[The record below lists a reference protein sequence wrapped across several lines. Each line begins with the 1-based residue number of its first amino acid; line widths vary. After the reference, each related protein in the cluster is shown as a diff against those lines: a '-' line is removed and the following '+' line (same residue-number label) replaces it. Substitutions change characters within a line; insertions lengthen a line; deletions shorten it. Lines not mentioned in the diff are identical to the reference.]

1 MTHETTDYM
10 DAGKKYLTNDKDR
23 AIVMREKESLTWV
36 DIPCKSLPFLQGHA
50 IKETINQFKLP
61 ATKIAYDGCL
71 SGMSTERGA
80 SYGFYGI
87 EASYNDGT
95 TIKLYIVDDGVSISP
110 VFVDVY
116 RRDLNIS

>member
-1 MTHETTDYM
+1 MTYKTTDYIE
-10 DAGKKYLTNDKDR
+10 AGKKYLTNDNDK
-23 AIVMREKESLTWV
+23 AIVEREKNSLTWI
-36 DIPCKSLPFLQGHA
+36 DIPVPSLPFSQGYA
-50 IKETINQFKLP
+50 IKEVINQFKLP

-71 SGMSTERGA
+71 SRMSTERSA

-95 TIKLYIVDDGVSISP
+95 TIRLYIVDDGVSILP

-116 RRDLNIS
+116 TT